1 MYYVSMWFL
10 KKQMKQIHKFLLI
23 PGLISILGST
33 GNTLQ
38 AKNSGGEKGNQPNVI
53 FFATDDLNDW
63 VSPLGYSQAKTP
75 NLDRL
80 AKQGVVFTSAHAP
93 GVFCAPSRAAI
104 MTGLNA
110 STTGCYAEDPFQF
123 DHPNLVTLQ
132 MAFKQG
138 GYSTYGAGKIY
149 HHRGGYL
156 DQRGWDE
163 YFSRSQEMRD
173 LGWEMNSYYMAD
185 APRPTPFPY
194 SPYYTKSSKGDG
206 SALHLEW
213 GPIANEKEDDMV
225 DAIRTNWAC
234 SVLQKKHDK
243 PFFLALGLYSP
254 HYPNYA
260 PQKYFDMYD
269 LDSIKLPP
277 IKDDDLD
284 DLPEKIRKNMEN
296 RSKQHKELEELGA
309 LKDAVRGYL
318 ASVSFADAMLGRV
331 LDALEASP
339 EKNNTIIVFWSD
351 QGFHHGEK
359 MHWGKHTLWQRTS
372 HVPFIWAGKGI
383 PKNKKVN
390 TSVSLIDMYPT
401 FIELC
406 NLPKVN
412 GIEGVSLVSNLK
424 KPSKSIDRNVFLPG
438 SEKGSYAVIN
448 TNWRYISYFDGGEE
462 LYNVKEDPNEW
473 YNLAGDEKYRPI
485 MQEMQKSA
493 PKVFAPE
500 VTPRN
505 ELKLVIEGDS
515 FHWEK
520 KKK

>member
-1 MYYVSMWFL
+1 
-10 KKQMKQIHKFLLI
+10 MKQIHQLLLI
-23 PGLISILGST
+23 SGSIFMLGST
-33 GNTLQ
+33 GNTVQ
-38 AKNSGGEKGNQPNVI
+38 AKNSVGEKGNKSGNQPNVI
-53 FFATDDLNDW
+53 FFAMDDLCDW
-63 VSPLGYSQAKTP
+63 VAPLGYNQAKTP
-75 NLDRL
+75 NMDRL
-80 AKQGVVFTSAHAP
+80 AKQGVVFTYAQTP

-110 STTGCYAEDPFQF
+110 STTGCYGEDPFQY
-123 DHPNLVTLQ
+123 DHPDLVTMQ

-149 HHRGGYL
+149 HHRGGFL
-156 DQRGWDE
+156 DQRGWDQ

-173 LGWEMNSYYMAD
+173 MGWEMNGYHMND
-185 APRPTPFPY
+185 VPLPAPYPY
-194 SPYYTKSSKGDG
+194 SPYYTKTDREGG

-213 GPIANEKEDDMV
+213 GPIANEQEDDMV
-225 DAIRTNWAC
+225 DAMRTNWAC
-234 SVLQKKHDK
+234 SVLQQKHDK

-260 PQKYFDMYD
+260 PQKYFDLYD
-269 LDSIKLPP
+269 LDSIQLPP
-277 IKDDDLD
+277 IKADDLD
-284 DLPEKIRKNMEN
+284 DLPERIRKNMTN
-296 RSKQHKELEELGA
+296 RSKQHKELEELGI

-331 LDALEASP
+331 LDALDASP
-339 EKNNTIIVFWSD
+339 NKENTIIVFWSD

-383 PKNKKVN
+383 AKNERVN

-406 NLPKVN
+406 NLPNVKN
-412 GIEGVSLVSNLK
+412 IEGVSLASSLK
-424 KPSKSIDRNVFLPG
+424 KPSKSIDRNVFLP
-438 SEKGSYAVIN
+438 SNEKGSYAVIN

-473 YNLAGDEKYRPI
+473 YNLATDEKYRTV
-485 MQEMQKSA
+485 MEEMKKSA

-500 VTPRN
+500 VTSKN
-505 ELKLVIEGDS
+505 ELKLVVEGDS

-520 KKK
+520 KTKK

>member
-1 MYYVSMWFL
+1 MIFA
-10 KKQMKQIHKFLLI
+10 H
-23 PGLISILGST
+23 GSVI
-33 GNTLQ
+33 NILQ
-38 AKNSGGEKGNQPNVI
+38 ANPLKSEKSRKSARQPNVI
-53 FFATDDLNDW
+53 FFAMDDLNDW
-63 VSPLGYSQAKTP
+63 VSPLGCNQAKTP
-75 NLDRL
+75 NMDRL
-80 AKQGVVFTSAHAP
+80 AKKGVVFTYAHAP
-93 GVFCAPSRAAI
+93 GVFCTPSRTAI
-104 MTGLNA
+104 MTGINV
-110 STTGCYAEDPFQF
+110 STTGCYGEDPFQY

-138 GYSTYGAGKIY
+138 GYNTYGAGKIY
-149 HHRGGYL
+149 HHRGGFV

-185 APRPTPFPY
+185 APRPVPFPN
-194 SPYYTKSSKGDG
+194 SPYSAKNSKGDG
-206 SALHLEW
+206 AALHLEW

-234 SVLQKKHDK
+234 GVLQKKHDK

-269 LDSIKLPP
+269 LDSIQLPP
-277 IKDDDLD
+277 VKADDLD
-284 DLPEKIRKNMEN
+284 DLPEGIRKNMTN

-318 ASVSFADAMLGRV
+318 ASTSFADAMLGRV
-331 LDALEASP
+331 LDALEKSQYK
-339 EKNNTIIVFWSD
+339 ENTIIVFWSD

-383 PKNKKVN
+383 PENAKVE

-401 FIELC
+401 FVELC
-406 NLPKVN
+406 NLSKVPD
-412 GIEGVSLVSNLK
+412 IEGVSLASVLK
-424 KPSKSIDRNVFLPG
+424 KPSKSSDRNVFLPG
-438 SEKGSYAVIN
+438 SDKGSYAVIN

-473 YNLAGDEKYRPI
+473 NNLAKDEKYRPV
-485 MQEMQKSA
+485 MDDMKKSA
-493 PKVFAPE
+493 PKVFAPT
-500 VTPRN
+500 VTPKN
-505 ELKLVIEGDS
+505 DLKLVIEGDS

>member
-1 MYYVSMWFL
+1 
-10 KKQMKQIHKFLLI
+10 MKQIHQFLLI
-23 PGLISILGST
+23 PGMIFIVGQT
-33 GNTLQ
+33 ANTLQ
-38 AKNSGGEKGNQPNVI
+38 ANNSAGEKGNQSGTQPNVI
-53 FFATDDLNDW
+53 FFSTDDLNDW

-93 GVFCAPSRAAI
+93 GVFCAPSRTAI

-185 APRPTPFPY
+185 APRPNPFPY
-194 SPYYTKSSKGDG
+194 SPYYTKTTRKTEMA
-206 SALHLEW
+206 ALHLEW
-213 GPIANEKEDDMV
+213 GPIANEQEDAMI

-234 SVLQKKHDK
+234 SVIQKKHEN

-260 PQKYFDMYD
+260 PQKYFDMYNR
-269 LDSIKLPP
+269 DSIQLPVT
-277 IKDDDLD
+277 KVDDLD
-284 DLPEKIRKNMEN
+284 DLPEKIRKNMVN
-296 RSKQHKELEELGA
+296 RSKQHQELDELGV
-309 LKDAVRGYL
+309 LKDAVHGYL

-331 LDALEASP
+331 LDALEKSP
-339 EKNNTIIVFWSD
+339 DKQNTIIVFWSD

-390 TSVSLIDMYPT
+390 TTVSLIDMYPT
-401 FIELC
+401 FVELC
-406 NLPKVN
+406 DLPKVKN
-412 GIEGVSLVSNLK
+412 LEGVSLVSSLK
-424 KPSKSIDRNVFLPG
+424 KPTKAKDRNVLLP
-438 SEKGSYAVIN
+438 SNDKGSYAMIN

-473 YNLAGDEKYRPI
+473 NNLAGDKKYRPV
-485 MQEMQKSA
+485 MDEMKKSA
-493 PKVFAPE
+493 PKEFAPA
-500 VTPRN
+500 VTPKN
-505 ELKLVIEGDS
+505 DLKLVIEGDS